1 MNNRRS
7 FFADYESLVL
17 KVARVVLVVLATI
30 SFLAIPVVLVWLGTT
45 LTKSEEANY
54 KHALYVPTYESID
67 ATWRPSSG
75 MRAGDVNTLKLPPVM
90 DETIETIDSLYQLVG
105 REEQKFSES
114 YDLQQFYASLIEPFA
129 KFEEP
134 NYYDIDFLLEL
145 KRFTESMAQDELL
158 KRITDVDVRTAAI
171 VESTFKFRDEYLIN
185 LNGALATLESGATAH
200 GRNRIVTYLL
210 VLQILS
216 VCITSFVV
224 STVCL
229 LGFHVGLKRQEFA
242 AAPSNMKVNN
252 EES

>member
-1 MNNRRS
+1 MNIRRS
-7 FFADYESLVL
+7 FLADYEGLVL
-17 KVARVVLVVLATI
+17 KVARVVLVMLASI
-30 SFLAIPVVLVWLGTT
+30 SFLAIPVTLVWLGIT

-54 KHALYVPTYESID
+54 KQVLYVPTYESID
-67 ATWRPSSG
+67 ATWRPSTG
-75 MRAGDVNTLKLPPVM
+75 VRTADVKTVKLPPVM

-114 YDLQQFYASLIEPFA
+114 YDLQQFYASLRAPFA

-145 KRFTESMAQDELL
+145 KQFTESMAQDELL

-171 VESTFKFRDEYLIN
+171 IESIFKFRDEYLVN
-185 LNGALATLESGATAH
+185 LDGALAIVESGATEH
-200 GRNRIVTYLL
+200 GWNRMVTYLL

-216 VCITSFVV
+216 VCITAFVV

-229 LGFHVGLKRQEFA
+229 LGFHIGLRRQELA
-242 AAPSNMKVNN
+242 GTPSNTTVNN